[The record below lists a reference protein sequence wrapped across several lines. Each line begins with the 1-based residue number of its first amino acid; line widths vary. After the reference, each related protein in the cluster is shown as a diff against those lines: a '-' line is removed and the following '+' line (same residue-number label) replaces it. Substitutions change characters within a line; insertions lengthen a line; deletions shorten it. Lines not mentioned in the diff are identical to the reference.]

1 MAEVPVQIEEI
12 YKIYKQTKSV
22 RLPFNLPINKI
33 DHKIDH
39 GDLYF
44 TLDIRSR
51 KGIRG
56 FLINSL
62 RLVEF
67 YMPFLLK
74 PCIPLLKKYVNN
86 NLYIYGGNAYAKE
99 AIKKG
104 ANYAVIDSKLAKKGD
119 KFLFVNNTRD
129 TLINLVAL
137 NRNNVNT
144 QFVGITGSC
153 GKTTTKE
160 LTKYILSKKYSTE
173 STPKSANAFYTIA
186 YSLLNFNESTDLAVI
201 EMGIDSPGQ
210 IKKYCELVQPQCGLI
225 TCIGKAHL
233 QGLKSI
239 EGVLKAKGEL
249 FEYLISV
256 NGHIFKNINDSRIAS
271 LAKNY
276 KNITTYG
283 RTKDA
288 NICGEII
295 SAFPFLK
302 IKWYPPTKAR
312 AEYYNVST
320 KLFGEYNLDNLLAAI
335 SVALHY
341 DVPPKLINEAI
352 QEYETLNLRSQIKNI
367 GTNKIIFDCY
377 NANPTSMR
385 ASLINFSK
393 MNADKKVLLI
403 GDMLELGNS
412 SIQEH
417 SDMISFVKKLNFDLA
432 VFIGKEFM
440 KARDND
446 FGLYLSNVRTARK
459 WFHKQKFEN
468 TQILLKASRG
478 IAIEKMINK

>member
-12 YKIYKQTKSV
+12 YKIFKQSKNV
-22 RLPFNLPINKI
+22 RLPFNLAYNNI
-33 DHKIDH
+33 DP

-56 FLINSL
+56 ILINSL
-62 RLVEF
+62 RFVE
-67 YMPFLLK
+67 YYLPSLLN
-74 PCIPLLKKYVNN
+74 PCIPFLKKYKNSIF
-86 NLYIYGGNAYAKE
+86 IYGGNAYAKD

-104 ANYAVIDSKLAKKGD
+104 ANYAVIDSKLARKGD
-119 KFLFVNNTRD
+119 KFLLVNNARD
-129 TLINLVAL
+129 TLIDLVVL

-144 QFVGITGSC
+144 QFIGITGSC

-160 LTKYILSKKYSTE
+160 LTKFILSRKYSTE
-173 STPKSANAFYTIA
+173 STPGTSNSFYTIA
-186 YSLLNFNESTDLAVI
+186 YSLLNFNESTDMAVV
-201 EMGIDSPGQ
+201 EMGVDYPGQ

-233 QGLKSI
+233 QGLNSV
-239 EGVLKAKGEL
+239 EGVLKEKGEL

-256 NGHIFKNINDSRIAS
+256 NGHIFKNTNDSRIAG

-283 RTKDA
+283 RAKDA
-288 NICGEII
+288 NIYGEII
-295 SAFPFLK
+295 SASPFLK
-302 IKWYPPTKAR
+302 IKWYPPTKTR
-312 AEYYNVST
+312 TECYNVST

-335 SVALHY
+335 TVALHY

-352 QEYETLNLRSQIKNI
+352 QEYETIKLRSQIKNI
-367 GTNKIIFDCY
+367 GTNTIIFDCY

-385 ASLINFSK
+385 VALINFAK

-412 SIQEH
+412 SNQEH
-417 SDMISFVKKLNFDLA
+417 RDIISYIKQLDFDLT
-432 VFIGKEFM
+432 VFIGKEFI
-440 KARDND
+440 KARDHN
-446 FGLYLSNVRTARK
+446 FGLYFSNVSTAKK
-459 WFHKQKFEN
+459 WVSKQKFKN
-468 TQILLKASRG
+468 THMLLKASRG
-478 IAIEKMINK
+478 IAIEKIVDQ